1 MKRKMIGAAAAY
13 MAGLFFA
20 SFFTDPAILIIF
32 SMVIAAAC
40 IVGIRFGFK
49 LKDIALM
56 AVFFAASAGV
66 FCTYTAV
73 RYRPAVAFNGS
84 EGSFRGEVT
93 DVQYYS
99 GENASYTLSGR
110 INGSIKAKVTYYSAS
125 FGAEKGDILD
135 IGSCGF
141 QIPKSD
147 YLFDG
152 EKYYKSDGIFLTL
165 KNAKD
170 ISVEHRN
177 ARKLGKAIERYRED
191 MISAFRLNLGKDSGD
206 LLAGMVFGEKRGMDD
221 NVKTAVYR
229 CGIGHMLA
237 VSGLHVSVAIFVL
250 MWLLK
255 KLRIN
260 KYVSF
265 ALMECLLLF
274 IIAIANYPISAIRA
288 AIMMNFFYAAR
299 LFRRQNDTFNSLS
312 AAVLLICLF
321 QPYAVYDE
329 GFILSVAGTFGIGV
343 FAPYMTKDMPD
354 EQLYQRFIKNC
365 AVMLCTTLCVFPFS
379 LLFFDETS
387 LISPISN
394 IFIVPLCSIS
404 MMTGLIYVLT
414 GGLVDILFL
423 SKYINEF
430 VLRISDSAARIR
442 FTHFSCDSKEL
453 VLGLLLCMA
462 ATAFTAA
469 LFRNRKYICGVI
481 AAAMVFMFVGAGVV
495 RMQKDK
501 HTTIAVLGNGSNAAI
516 VVCGGGS
523 TDIIDLSGHYKS
535 ARYVRKYLTR
545 NCIDSVNTTVL
556 TNKVQSSYA
565 SYLKELEFVDTGKWL
580 ASGDD
585 ASSDDF
591 DITCFGDNGF
601 VIDEGS
607 FSVEYSGGT
616 VTVRS
621 NDEKAV
627 IAPAKSGEIS
637 PDSVTVMYGNVP
649 KNAERSN
656 DSVIYLD
663 NGNNFEIVLSG
674 SGSCNIRRL

>member
-49 LKDIALM
+49 RKDIALM
-56 AVFFAASAGV
+56 ALFFAASAGV
-66 FCTYTAV
+66 FSVYTSV
-73 RYRPAVAFNGS
+73 RYKPVAAMNGS
-84 EGSFRGEVT
+84 SGSFVGKVT
-93 DVQYYS
+93 DVKYYS
-99 GENASYTLSGR
+99 GENASYTLNGR
-110 INGSIKAKVTYYSAS
+110 INGDIRAKVTYYSAS
-125 FGAEKGDILD
+125 LGAEKGDILD
-135 IGSCGF
+135 IGSCTF

-165 KNAKD
+165 QNAKD

-221 NVKTAVYR
+221 NVKASVYR

-237 VSGLHVSVAIFVL
+237 VSGLHVSVAVFVL

-255 KLRIN
+255 RLRVN
-260 KYVSF
+260 KYASF
-265 ALMECLLLF
+265 ALMECLILF
-274 IIAIANYPISAIRA
+274 IVAMANYPVSAIRA

-299 LFRRQNDTFNSLS
+299 LFRRQNDTFNSLA
-312 AAVLLICLF
+312 AAVFLICLF

-343 FAPYMTKDMPD
+343 FAQYMTKDMPD
-354 EQLYQRFIKNC
+354 EHLYQRFIRNC
-365 AVMLCTTLCVFPFS
+365 AVMLCTSLCVFPFS

-387 LISPISN
+387 LISPITN
-394 IFIVPLCSIS
+394 IFIIPLCSIS
-404 MMTGLIYVLT
+404 MIIGLIYALT
-414 GGLVDILFL
+414 GGIVDLLFI

-430 VLRISDSAARIR
+430 VLRISDIAARIR

-453 VLGLLLCMA
+453 VLGLLLFIA
-462 ATAFTAA
+462 VTAITAV
-469 LFRNRKYICGVI
+469 LFGKRKYICCTI
-481 AAAMVFMFVGAGVV
+481 AAAVVFMFVGAGII
-495 RMQKDK
+495 RIQRDSR
-501 HTTIAVLGNGSNAAI
+501 TTIAVLGNGSNAAV

-535 ARYVRKYLTR
+535 ARYVRKYLAR
-545 NCIDSVNTTVL
+545 NGISSVQTTVL

-565 SYLKELEFVDTGKWL
+565 SYLYELEFVDTGKWL
-580 ASGDD
+580 ASGGDV
-585 ASSDDF
+585 SSEDF
-591 DITCFGDNGF
+591 GITYFGDNSV

-607 FSVEYSGGT
+607 FSAEYSGGT

-621 NDEKAV
+621 GDKKAV
-627 IAPAKSGEIS
+627 ITSAKGGEIS
-637 PDSVTVMYGNVP
+637 NDSITVMYGNVP
-649 KNAERSN
+649 ENADRSN
-656 DSVIYLD
+656 DSVIYLAD
-663 NGNNFEIVLSG
+663 GNNFEIVLSD
-674 SGSCNIRRL
+674 SGGCNIRRL